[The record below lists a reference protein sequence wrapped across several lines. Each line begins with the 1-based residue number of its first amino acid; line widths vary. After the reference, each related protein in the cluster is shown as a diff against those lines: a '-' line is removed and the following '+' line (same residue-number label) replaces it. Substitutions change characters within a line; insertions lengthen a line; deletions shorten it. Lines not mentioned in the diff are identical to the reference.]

1 MQQHTDP
8 AYLQISLNPYAQFH
22 MQDVTTHNH
31 QEVNL
36 TIPQMP
42 STHTRPLLT
51 MYQVQNLLEHHY
63 KL

>member
-36 TIPQMP
+36 TNAFN
-42 STHTRPLLT
+42 THTTIVDDVPSPEPTGASL
-51 MYQVQNLLEHHY
+51 
-63 KL
+63 